1 MADEIAIRDKQ
12 EVSLTRQDKIDIVR
26 DRLDTVIQ
34 LYKDVLIKDVHYGVI
49 PGTAK
54 PSLLKAGAEKVILMF
69 QFVPTYKPERIVNGV
84 HREYIITCSL
94 STASGVLVGE
104 GLGSCSTEEKK
115 YAKRKACLICPTCGK
130 DTVIKG
136 KVEYGGGYVCFAK
149 KGGCGVKFADNDTKI
164 TSQAQGE
171 IDNPDIADTYNTV
184 LKMAKKRALVDAVL
198 TVAGVSDVF
207 TQDVEDFVEYTYAPI
222 VEVVEKE
229 KPKEEVKAEEKP
241 KVKTAEEKAEELKVL
256 RLKHLDHFKLYET
269 LTKVQKDLLREVYMV
284 KNMYN
289 FCEIPLSEINDFLST
304 NQK

>member
-69 QFVPTYKPERIVNGV
+69 QFVPTFKYDKIQNGT
-84 HREYIITCSL
+84 HREYIVTCSL
-94 STASGVLVGE
+94 FTASGILVGE

-149 KGGCGVKFADNDTKI
+149 KGGCGAKFADTDTKI

-171 IDNPDIADTYNTV
+171 VDNPDVADAFNTV

-207 TQDVEDFVEYTYAPI
+207 TQDVEDFSEYTYAPI
-222 VEVVEKE
+222 DEVVE

-241 KVKTAEEKAEELKVL
+241 KVKTSEEKAEELKVL
-256 RLKHLDHFKLYET
+256 RLKYLDHFKLYET
-269 LTKVQKDLLREVYMV
+269 LTKVQKDLLREVYLV
-284 KNMYN
+284 KSMYD
-289 FCEIPLSEINDFLST
+289 FCAIPLSEINDFLST